1 MKKTTTKTCASE
13 SITDTV
19 EQICDLVEEG
29 AQIGIDLLGRLC
41 RAKAGLVCSP
51 LQLPLLCAPLQLPK
65 LFALPEL
72 SACMSPATRCGCDI
86 PPPCWAPQ
94 PMGDV
99 ESHVRPGET
108 ATLRVHVTNCGAT
121 SRTMKIEAVGAGV
134 TITPDSLPLGPM
146 QRGLSLVS
154 LTTTK
159 DADPGTEREVLVW
172 VRGCHDHYL
181 RWTVTVST
189 QRGWSDDD
197 VHVEDCPDYVHHWY
211 DHFYCDRPCVHKS

>member
-1 MKKTTTKTCASE
+1 
-13 SITDTV
+13 
-19 EQICDLVEEG
+19 
-29 AQIGIDLLGRLC
+29 
-41 RAKAGLVCSP
+41 
-51 LQLPLLCAPLQLPK
+51 
-65 LFALPEL
+65 
-72 SACMSPATRCGCDI
+72 
-86 PPPCWAPQ
+86 
-94 PMGDV
+94 
-99 ESHVRPGET
+99 
-108 ATLRVHVTNCGAT
+108 
-121 SRTMKIEAVGAGV
+121 
-134 TITPDSLPLGPM
+134 M